1 MTVSSEAGA
10 RGIEDP
16 YALTG
21 RCAVVTGCSRGIGA
35 AVSVALARAGA
46 DVAGVYLGDGLY
58 AGDDEGARQTME
70 AVRRYGRRGMAIRCD
85 TGNRDDVERFADRVV
100 GEWGHIDI
108 WVNNAAA
115 MLVKPFLEMTPDD
128 WHSLLAANL
137 HGYYYGCQA
146 AARRMV
152 AGASG
157 RIINITS
164 AADVLV
170 IGGMSAYITAKGGI
184 VALTKTIA
192 LELAERGITVNAVAP
207 GAIETPL
214 NAEVWDDAVRRAYR
228 ERTGLGRIGTAEE
241 VADVVAFLASH
252 ASRYITG
259 QEIVVDGG
267 LTINGNVG
275 HVRTAY
281 HRRNAFGEDWSD
293 STS

>member
-1 MTVSSEAGA
+1 MTDVEVGSKG
-10 RGIEDP
+10 RRDP
-16 YALTG
+16 FALTG

-35 AVSVALARAGA
+35 AITAALARSGA
-46 DVAGVYLGDGLY
+46 DVAGVYLR
-58 AGDDEGARQTME
+58 DDEGARRTME
-70 AVRRYGRRGMAIRCD
+70 VITGYKRKGMAIRCD
-85 TGNRDDVERFADRVV
+85 TGDRDQVEAVANQVV
-100 GEWGHIDI
+100 NAWGHIDI

-115 MLVKPFLEMTPDD
+115 LLVKPFLDTTPED

-146 AARRMV
+146 AARRIV
-152 AGASG
+152 PGTDG

-170 IGGMSAYITAKGGI
+170 VGGLSAYITAKAGI
-184 VALTKTIA
+184 VGLTKTIA

-214 NAEVWDDAVRRAYR
+214 NTQAWDDAVRENYHKRI
-228 ERTGLGRIGTAEE
+228 GLGRIGTPEE
-241 VADVVAFLASH
+241 IGDVVAFVASH

-267 LTINGNVG
+267 LSINGNVG
-275 HVRTAY
+275 HVITT
-281 HRRNAFGEDWSD
+281 ES
-293 STS
+293 